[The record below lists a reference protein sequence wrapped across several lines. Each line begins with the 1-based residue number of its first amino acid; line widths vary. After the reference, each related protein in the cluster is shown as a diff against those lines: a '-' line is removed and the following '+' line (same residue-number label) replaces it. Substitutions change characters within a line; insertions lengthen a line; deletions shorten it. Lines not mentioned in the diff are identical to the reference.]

1 MRDIIKRAEALMRRG
16 EPLSLG
22 DAAHQLYPYLSEVG
36 TLSASQVSAIDI
48 YIIGQCHDARLTTAA
63 AHCWHGPHVHV
74 VHRPNT
80 TQYSVLKTCTI
91 TTSRI
96 CLSIIREA
104 SM

>member
-80 TQYSVLKTCTI
+80 TQYSVLKTCNI
-91 TTSRI
+91 TTSRT
-96 CLSIIREA
+96 CLSIICEA